1 MKLFAV
7 MIQKIQAEKILAGLS
22 ENDPFRSAYENTI
35 VEMQRWIDFYEKHEI

>member
-7 MIQKIQAEKILAGLS
+7 MIQKIQAEKILAGLP

-35 VEMQRWIDFYEKHEI
+35 VEMQRWIDFYDNLEV